1 MVDYNIQNLTI
12 LVVEQN
18 CLSAEAI
25 TKLLHELGVR
35 DVFSASSVD
44 DAFDIFENETIDLVF
59 CDWSPSLDGIRF
71 LDMIRNDEKRTN
83 PYLPVILL
91 SAYSDLEQL
100 KEAINAGISDFVT
113 KPYSARR
120 LYTRIKK
127 AIELP
132 NFYVRS
138 GLYFGPCRRHNSE
151 GRRSARDNLIAPY
164 DGQERRIRAIA
175 IADEPYDYATAQRS
189 PV

>member
-1 MVDYNIQNLTI
+1 MVDYNIQNLKI

-18 CLSAEAI
+18 GLSAEAI
-25 TKLLHELGVR
+25 SALLRELGVR
-35 DVFSASSVD
+35 EIFVASSVN
-44 DAFDIFENETIDLVF
+44 DAFKLFETESVDLVF
-59 CDWSPSLDGIRF
+59 CDWSPNLDGIHF
-71 LDMIRNDEKRTN
+71 LDKVRNGKDRTN

-113 KPYSARR
+113 KPFSARR

-132 NFYVRS
+132 ITYVRS
-138 GLYFGPCRRHNSE
+138 GGYFGPCRRRSSD
-151 GRRSARDNLIAPY
+151 GRILNRDKFISPY
-164 DGQERRIRAIA
+164 EGQERRVRTIPIG
-175 IADEPYDYATAQRS
+175 DNPYAYATAQRS
-189 PV
+189 PA